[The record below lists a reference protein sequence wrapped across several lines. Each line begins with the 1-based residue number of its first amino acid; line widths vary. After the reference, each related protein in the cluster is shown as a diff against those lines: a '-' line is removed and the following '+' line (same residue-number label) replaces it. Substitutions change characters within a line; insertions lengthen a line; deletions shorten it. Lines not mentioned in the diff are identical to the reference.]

1 MLEIRE
7 IDVYYGTVKALR
19 QVSLKVEAD
28 EFVVVIGS
36 NGAGKTTLLKTI
48 SGLLTPR
55 TGEIIFS
62 GERIDGMP
70 PHLIAERGIA
80 HVFEGRHLFPSM
92 TVMENLEMGCYNKGA
107 RLKKENNL
115 KMVFELFPVLKER
128 SSQFAGRLSGGEQQ
142 MLAIARSLMSGP
154 KLLLCDELSLG
165 LAPIVV
171 EKIYS
176 EIIEELK
183 TLGLTVLLVEQNVPL
198 ALSVADRA
206 YVLEN
211 GKVMME
217 GKSSDLLNSDNVKKA
232 YLGI

>member
-1 MLEIRE
+1 
-7 IDVYYGTVKALR
+7 
-19 QVSLKVEAD
+19 
-28 EFVVVIGS
+28 
-36 NGAGKTTLLKTI
+36 
-48 SGLLTPR
+48 
-55 TGEIIFS
+55 
-62 GERIDGMP
+62 
-70 PHLIAERGIA
+70 
-80 HVFEGRHLFPSM
+80 
-92 TVMENLEMGCYNKGA
+92 
-107 RLKKENNL
+107 
-115 KMVFELFPVLKER
+115 
-128 SSQFAGRLSGGEQQ
+128 